1 MCIRETQSDLK
12 KVQAELEATLQVKTQ
27 LKNKLKDYRQRMDNL
42 AAVED
47 KRSQVSETTLSI
59 IQSNL
64 GTLIFF
70 SSKTLHGVWER
81 LEKGRKAHNVSNV
94 LLIHSSF
101 FSACFLFSQLTH
113 NTFSS
118 SFEYFFLPSMLS

>member
-1 MCIRETQSDLK
+1 MFIRETQSDLK

-47 KRSQVSETTLSI
+47 KRSQVSATTLSI
-59 IQSNL
+59 SESNL
-64 GTLIFF
+64 GTLKPFF

-94 LLIHSSF
+94 LLICILF
-101 FSACFLFSQLTH
+101 FPFCLIYLH
-113 NTFSS
+113 N
-118 SFEYFFLPSMLS
+118 

>member
-1 MCIRETQSDLK
+1 MIVSNRETQSDLK

-47 KRSQVSETTLSI
+47 KRSQVSATTVSI
-59 IQSNL
+59 SESNL
-64 GTLIFF
+64 GTLKPFF

-94 LLIHSSF
+94 LLICILF
-101 FSACFLFSQLTH
+101 FLFCLLYLH
-113 NTFSS
+113 N
-118 SFEYFFLPSMLS
+118 

>member
-1 MCIRETQSDLK
+1 MIVSNRETQSDLK

-47 KRSQVSETTLSI
+47 KRSQVSATILSI
-59 IQSNL
+59 SESNL
-64 GTLIFF
+64 GTLKPFF

-94 LLIHSSF
+94 LLIYSSF
-101 FSACFLFSQLTH
+101 FSACFIFTI
-113 NTFSS
+113 N
-118 SFEYFFLPSMLS
+118 P

>member
-1 MCIRETQSDLK
+1 MSIRETQSDLK

-47 KRSQVSETTLSI
+47 KRSQVSATILSI
-59 IQSNL
+59 SESNL
-64 GTLIFF
+64 GTLKPFF

-94 LLIHSSF
+94 LLICILF
-101 FSACFLFSQLTH
+101 FPFCLIYLH
-113 NTFSS
+113 N
-118 SFEYFFLPSMLS
+118 

>member
-1 MCIRETQSDLK
+1 MSIRETQSDLK

-47 KRSQVSETTLSI
+47 KRSQVSATTLSI
-59 IQSNL
+59 SESNL
-64 GTLIFF
+64 GTLKPFF

-94 LLIHSSF
+94 LLICILF
-101 FSACFLFSQLTH
+101 FLFCLLYLH
-113 NTFSS
+113 N
-118 SFEYFFLPSMLS
+118 

>member
-1 MCIRETQSDLK
+1 MQLAGFQRKVILNFAYVRETQSDLK

-70 SSKTLHGVWER
+70 F
-81 LEKGRKAHNVSNV
+81 
-94 LLIHSSF
+94 LLRP
-101 FSACFLFSQLTH
+101 CT
-113 NTFSS
+113 
-118 SFEYFFLPSMLS
+118 EYGSGWKRAVKRTMLVTYY

>member
-1 MCIRETQSDLK
+1 MELAEFQRKVILIFAYVRETQSDLK

-59 IQSNL
+59 IQSL

-70 SSKTLHGVWER
+70 
-81 LEKGRKAHNVSNV
+81 
-94 LLIHSSF
+94 F
-101 FSACFLFSQLTH
+101 F
-113 NTFSS
+113 
-118 SFEYFFLPSMLS
+118 

>member
-1 MCIRETQSDLK
+1 MIVSNRETQSDLK

-47 KRSQVSETTLSI
+47 KRSQVSATTLSI
-59 IQSNL
+59 SESNL
-64 GTLIFF
+64 GTLKPFF

-94 LLIHSSF
+94 LLICILF
-101 FSACFLFSQLTH
+101 FLFCLLYLH
-113 NTFSS
+113 N
-118 SFEYFFLPSMLS
+118 

>member
-1 MCIRETQSDLK
+1 MSIRETQSDLK

-47 KRSQVSETTLSI
+47 KRSQVSATILSI
-59 IQSNL
+59 SESNL
-64 GTLIFF
+64 GTLKPFF

-94 LLIHSSF
+94 LLICILF
-101 FSACFLFSQLTH
+101 FLFCLLYLH
-113 NTFSS
+113 N
-118 SFEYFFLPSMLS
+118 

>member
-1 MCIRETQSDLK
+1 MSIRETQSDLK

-47 KRSQVSETTLSI
+47 KRSQVSATILSI
-59 IQSNL
+59 LEFNL
-64 GTLIFF
+64 GTLKPFF

-94 LLIHSSF
+94 LLICILF
-101 FSACFLFSQLTH
+101 FLFCLLCLH
-113 NTFSS
+113 N
-118 SFEYFFLPSMLS
+118 